1 MQDDLTLYRIYM
13 VVLIIM
19 MILTT
24 IQPVCLMASNTLV
37 CARSE
42 YSYSPKDIDYLANTK
57 VPIIKLNRFDP
68 NSIFYRDLIYH
79 LVMNISHY
87 SIGEILG
94 FLKPIREYTVV
105 VDGLRYRVREFE
117 KGCMVVSEI
126 GMVYFKYLDGHS
138 LATRSYR
145 LITEDSD
152 LRRLLFNIVLQVNP
166 PELFNISYFGM
177 SGEEVYTGIAYT
189 VYPNGTIKGGTISI
203 SYKNPYD
210 IYYIYLGGLR
220 IVYPMKIRGVSS
232 ASVKTVSK
240 AYDYL
245 KAQYLEA
252 FIPHNPVVKFI
263 EIDNTLIKYIKD
275 EYIKETGVNPD
286 DIKVYDLYLAI
297 SKDYNYLLPIIK
309 VGSPSTNI
317 VIWFQITSQGKA
329 VVYEKAVLAG
339 PPSGP
344 DTGDLI
350 DISKII
356 TSSNNVNNNML
367 VIYVFIVVIVIASV
381 IVLKYLRRR
390 RA

>member
-1 MQDDLTLYRIYM
+1 MQDGLTLYRIYT

-19 MILTT
+19 VVLTT
-24 IQPVCLMASNTLV
+24 IQPVYLVASNTLV
-37 CARSE
+37 SVRSE
-42 YSYSPKDIDYLANTK
+42 YSYSPKDIDYLANTN
-57 VPIIKLNRFDP
+57 VPIVKLRRFDP
-68 NSIFYRDLIYH
+68 NSFSYRDLIYN
-79 LVMNISHY
+79 LVMNTSHY
-87 SIGEILG
+87 SRGEIIG

-105 VDGLRYRVREFE
+105 VDGLRYWVKEFE

-145 LITEDSD
+145 LITGDSD
-152 LRRLLFNIVLQVNP
+152 LRRLLFNTVIQVNQ

-189 VYPNGTIKGGTISI
+189 MYPNGTVKGGTVST

-210 IYYIYLGGLR
+210 VYYIYLGGLR

-232 ASVKTVSK
+232 GAVKAGSK
-240 AYDYL
+240 AYKYL

-252 FIPHNPVVKFI
+252 FIPYYPVVKFVKI
-263 EIDNTLIKYIKD
+263 NDTIVKYIKN
-275 EYIKETGVNPD
+275 EYSKEAGVDPSE
-286 DIKVYDLYLAI
+286 IKVYDLYLAI
-297 SKDYNYLLPIIK
+297 SKDYNYLLPTIK
-309 VGSPSTNI
+309 VGSPNTNI
-317 VIWFQITSQGKA
+317 VIWFQITPQGKA

-367 VIYVFIVVIVIASV
+367 VIYVFIVVIAIASV